1 MYDDWSS
8 LSIQLGPSGTP
19 SISVLSKLPPEEARR
34 VVSSVVKTVASQLGL
49 ASPKDAR
56 PSPLSRET
64 EVIWFME
71 VICYGLTLPLSE
83 HETIK
88 DCVNVYCEWLSTL
101 LPEPKTCVPTPI
113 LEEPNKFSR
122 RILQHLYHIFV
133 PRKEDSGE
141 LEKRE
146 KQLFEKSRK
155 QDLSYTDIY
164 LKTSITGWHFKF
176 FHFEMTSDDLIK
188 IWRVSRSH

>member
-141 LEKRE
+141 LEKGK

-176 FHFEMTSDDLIK
+176 SILK
-188 IWRVSRSH
+188 

>member
-176 FHFEMTSDDLIK
+176 SILK
-188 IWRVSRSH
+188 

>member
-8 LSIQLGPSGTP
+8 LSIQLGPSGTT
-19 SISVLSKLPPEEARR
+19 SVSVLSKLPPDEARR

-49 ASPKDAR
+49 TSPKDAK
-56 PSPLSRET
+56 PSTLSRET

-101 LPEPKTCVPTPI
+101 LPEPKTCVPAPI

-122 RILQHLYHIFV
+122 RVLQHLYHIFV
-133 PRKEDSGE
+133 PRKDDSGKF
-141 LEKRE
+141 LIFARTEKIVDHSLRRLVGGN
-146 KQLFEKSRK
+146 KAYR
-155 QDLSYTDIY
+155 
-164 LKTSITGWHFKF
+164 TGSSNLDNYK
-176 FHFEMTSDDLIK
+176 IK
-188 IWRVSRSH
+188 